1 MALRAGWGPT
11 PGIEL
16 ALADAEQLPSTNLF
30 IKMVNLILIT
40 NLLVILIMVNL
51 ISITMVRMAVRMVM

>member
-16 ALADAEQLPSTNLF
+16 ALADAEQLPSSNLL
-30 IKMVNLILIT
+30 IKMVVILIM
-40 NLLVILIMVNL
+40 LIKMVVILIMVNL
-51 ISITMVRMAVRMVM
+51 ISITMVWMVRM